1 MFVCSYIYCEV
12 LTVNDETAASLL
24 YAAKKYM
31 VSKLVRECQ
40 NYLSG
45 SLSVNNVIEF
55 LEQSLLFHDDELKS
69 KCLKLLAWN
78 AEAVLRGTKIMAA
91 STQSVETILDMDN
104 IPVREIVL
112 YETCLA
118 WTKYQLKIEDSTED
132 PTYGDIRK
140 KLGDLL
146 YKIRFPTMELTEFA
160 DISDGQNVLRAEEKA
175 SIFYFLAKKKKGSQL
190 LFPTERR
197 GPKYFVDRTVTCENE
212 RWSWSG
218 ADAITFTTNRDI
230 LLTGIGLYTGYNG
243 NGYAVDIETL
253 KFFESLFKKRC
264 AVPATGDENQFQVLI
279 DVPIRIKAGLR
290 YSVKATPDASI
301 GHYGDPCQDVCTKE
315 NVTFTFSGHMDSGKT
330 SQARG
335 QIPRL
340 YFCY

>member
-12 LTVNDETAASLL
+12 LTVDDETASSLL

-31 VSKLVRECQ
+31 VSKLVRDCQ

-45 SLSVNNVIEF
+45 SLNLQNVMEF
-55 LEQSLLFHDDELKS
+55 LEQSLLVHDDELKS
-69 KCLKLLAWN
+69 KCLKLLAGN
-78 AEAVLRGTKIMAA
+78 AEAVLTGEEIMTA
-91 STQSVETILDMDN
+91 SAQSMETILEMDN

-112 YETCLA
+112 YKTCLA
-118 WTKYQLKIEDSTED
+118 WTKYQLQIEGSTED
-132 PTYGDIRK
+132 PTDQDIRE

-146 YKIRFPTMELTEFA
+146 YKIRFPTMEVIEFA
-160 DISDGQNVLRAEEKA
+160 DISEGKIVLTAEEKT
-175 SIFYFLAKKKKGSQL
+175 SVYYFLATKKKGSQL
-190 LFPTERR
+190 MFSTERR
-197 GPKYFVDRTVTCENE
+197 GPTYFIDRAVTCQNAE
-212 RWSWSG
+212 WSW
-218 ADAITFTTNRDI
+218 AAVDAITFTTNRDI

-243 NGYAVDIETL
+243 NGYAVDIEIL
-253 KFFESLFKKRC
+253 QFFESLFKKRF
-264 AVPATGDENQFQVLI
+264 AIPATGDENQFQVLI